1 MKGGITAVRSTRF
14 EVEASVRLPM
24 EVQKKRLREAIRQE
38 LTPLQR
44 ETFLAYYFQDKS
56 VLEIALERGVNKS
69 TVWRTLL
76 RAERRLKM
84 LLKY

>member
-1 MKGGITAVRSTRF
+1 MIGGITAVRSTPF
-14 EVEASVRLPM
+14 EVDASVRLPPD
-24 EVQKKRLREAIRQE
+24 VHKKRLRDAIGYG

-56 VLEIALERGVNKS
+56 ILEIAEERGVNKS

-76 RAERRLKM
+76 RAEKRLRV
-84 LLKY
+84 LLRY